1 MKLTPRHKLFAAVA
15 LTALVPLIASLQGA
29 YASVIARVLLGLVA
43 IAGIA
48 FWFIRARGGLP
59 SKFKKAPRLQVIQ
72 RVGLSQRNGLAL
84 VEVDGKPYLVVH
96 GDGFA
101 RMRPT
106 RQPRVAAPLKLVA
119 HEGVAS

>member
-1 MKLTPRHKLFAAVA
+1 MTPRHKLLAAVA
-15 LTALVPLIASLQGA
+15 LTALLPLVATLQGA
-29 YASVIARVLLGLVA
+29 PASVIARVLLGLSA
-43 IAGIA
+43 LAGIG

-59 SKFKKAPRLQVIQ
+59 SNFKKAPRLQVIQ

-101 RMRPT
+101 RVRPT
-106 RQPRVAAPLKLVA
+106 RQPRVAPALKLVPK
-119 HEGVAS
+119 EGAAS